1 MSKTKKILRWAD
13 IYCFGLGVFI
23 AWGICCLL
31 VIMSTESHDVQ
42 VVYQNII
49 EQYAS
54 FDDIETD
61 YNPEHRVF
69 VMVKASYPS
78 SKEVTFRRGNDR
90 RTEKTYYIKND
101 LTYVK
106 K

>member
-1 MSKTKKILRWAD
+1 M
-13 IYCFGLGVFI
+13 
-23 AWGICCLL
+23 AWGACLL
-31 VIMSTESHDVQ
+31 VYGIIMSGESPDVQ
-42 VVYQNII
+42 VVYKNVI

-61 YNPEHRVF
+61 YNPEHGVF